1 MILKI
6 LICLGIIF
14 VLWVGHVRAA
24 ECYKYNDPMERMLC
38 LTQDTNTVV
47 TNFQD
52 RLIRLEYIVY
62 ALGALVLGMGGLGR
76 HLLLKWLETKINGG
90 KKYPMNEIDWTSKK
104 GK

>member
-14 VLWVGHVRAA
+14 VLWLGHVRAT
-24 ECYKYNDPMERMLC
+24 ECWKYKDSTDKMLC
-38 LTQDTNTVV
+38 LAEDTNTSV
-47 TNFQD
+47 TNLRD
-52 RLIRLEYIVY
+52 RLIRLEYIVSG
-62 ALGALVLGMGGLGR
+62 LCIIVLGTVGLGR